1 MYLRKISI
9 KNFRV
14 FGEKGVDLV
23 FHKGV
28 NAIIGENNAGKSAVI
43 DAIRIAFTTLT
54 AIRISI
60 SLSQTFT

>member
-28 NAIIGENNAGKSAVI
+28 NAIIGGIMQESLRLSMQLGLLLLRS
-43 DAIRIAFTTLT
+43 LT
-54 AIRISI
+54 IRISI